1 VSEWW
6 SVVGGIVCCEKKKI
20 WGCLFVHRGIRGV
33 EQGPGGRARRHGAGV
48 GAPAGGSIH
57 RA

>member
-1 VSEWW
+1 MSEWW

-20 WGCLFVHRGIRGV
+20 WGCLCIVAFEVLNGARGT
-33 EQGPGGRARRHGAGV
+33 RAAAR
-48 GAPAGGSIH
+48 AGGWSSIH